1 MRSVLNNNALNS
13 CTFDNLKS
21 RYRIFFN
28 PLVMRC
34 LVPTDRFYTFGSRQ
48 SRGAKRRGDV
58 FAKRTQFLC
67 STKPMVES
75 KLESLGIRFSEK
87 MGAAGLRGVSVEHSP
102 GTSAPCGSCN
112 MLTPDAETAVTASRS
127 AAAELDPI
135 GAQPALVVIDGV
147 AAIKCGPEPLE
158 SAASSDQSGI
168 VTAPPI
174 SQPVLDAIL
183 NRTLTRLY
191 PGLRVGQATNEIEMS
206 LCDYRAHEA

>member
-34 LVPTDRFYTFGSRQ
+34 LVPTDRFYIFGSRQ
-48 SRGAKRRGDV
+48 GRGAKRRGDV

-75 KLESLGIRFSEK
+75 KWESLGIMFSEK
-87 MGAAGLRGVSVEHSP
+87 MGAPGLRGMSVEHSP

-112 MLTPDAETAVTASRS
+112 MLTPDAETAVTASQS

-135 GAQPALVVIDGV
+135 GAQPALVVIDKV
-147 AAIKCGPEPLE
+147 AAIECGPATVGICRKLR
-158 SAASSDQSGI
+158 SKWHHNGAADFLVHPGRYSKQDVNVALSGFKSW
-168 VTAPPI
+168 PG
-174 SQPVLDAIL
+174 DKR
-183 NRTLTRLY
+183 NRN
-191 PGLRVGQATNEIEMS
+191 VVV
-206 LCDYRAHEA
+206 